1 MAGRWDGEGGGGRTW
16 VPSANPQ
23 AVPLP
28 GQKKGLTRPTAV
40 PSPSAD
46 PDPMTSAGRGRRSR
60 RGWAHASTGHE
71 RRRRPMV
78 GVRRPAHRR
87 RCSGRRGGR
96 RTRHSWRS
104 SCSSASPPWRPAPV
118 HASATLRPREQHRA
132 ASRNSPASR
141 CTPLRT
147 SGQRRGRQPRLVPG
161 PCCGCPTAAA
171 CSCSAAAGGAH
182 LSYMSSMARTTR
194 GGTSHTCARCHLPA
208 S

>member
-23 AVPLP
+23 GVPLP

-46 PDPMTSAGRGRRSR
+46 PEPDIDTRERRTR
-60 RGWAHASTGHE
+60 TQKQKGLGTSTGHE

-96 RTRHSWRS
+96 RTRHSCFFFWRS
-104 SCSSASPPWRPAPV
+104 SYSSASPPWRPAPV
-118 HASATLRPREQHRA
+118 HASATLRPRERRRA
-132 ASRNSPASR
+132 APRNSPASR

-147 SGQRRGRQPRLVPG
+147 SGQHRGRQPRLVPG

-171 CSCSAAAGGAH
+171 CLCSAAASGAH
-182 LSYMSSMARTTR
+182 LY
-194 GGTSHTCARCHLPA
+194 
-208 S
+208 